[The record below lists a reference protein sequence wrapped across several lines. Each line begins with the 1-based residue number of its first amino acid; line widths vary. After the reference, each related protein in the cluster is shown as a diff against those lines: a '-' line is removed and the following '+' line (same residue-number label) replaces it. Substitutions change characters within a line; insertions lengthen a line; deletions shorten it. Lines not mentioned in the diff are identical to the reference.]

1 MEETINTVNT
11 ITQDI
16 GEVKSKQAD
25 MNNTISEIKNALEGS
40 NSRIIEAEGRV
51 SELEYRIVEIAAEDQ
66 NKGKRRRRIE
76 DSLRDL

>member
-1 MEETINTVNT
+1 MEETFNAVNT

-51 SELEYRIVEIAAEDQ
+51 RELEDRNVEIAAEEQ
-66 NKGKRRRRIE
+66 NKGKRMRRIE